1 MRALFLLFAHCI
13 CFNVIAQKS
22 FEHYAQKISGTD
34 IHISM
39 VPIQGGNFTMGSTE
53 SEIGRSLD
61 EGPTHTIEV
70 APFWMA
76 QFEVT
81 WDLYNL
87 FIDREIDRH
96 RDTNNLGNE
105 VLLAVDAVSG
115 ATIPYIDMDHGMG
128 IEGFPAINMTQLAA
142 SKFCEWLS
150 AMTGNFYRLPTEAEW
165 EYACRAGTQT
175 AYSFG
180 NDPMALEDYAWSKKN
195 SDSTSHKVG
204 LKKPNPWGLYDMH
217 GNVAEWTLDQYEEKA
232 YFNRKQHPVSNP
244 FIKPI
249 KTYPRSLRGGSW
261 IDQAKQL
268 RSASRK
274 PSTKK
279 WKLRDPQIP
288 KSKWW
293 HTDAP
298 FIGFRI
304 VRPYKTPTAEEQQ
317 IYWKEKHTN

>member
-1 MRALFLLFAHCI
+1 
-13 CFNVIAQKS
+13 
-22 FEHYAQKISGTD
+22 
-34 IHISM
+34 M
-39 VPIQGGNFTMGSTE
+39 VPLAGGKFTMGSPNSE
-53 SEIGRSLD
+53 SGRSAD
-61 EGPTHTIEV
+61 EGPTHIIEI

-76 QFEVT
+76 QFEIT

-87 FIDREIDRH
+87 FVEREIDGK
-96 RDTNNLGNE
+96 RDSQNLGTE
-105 VLLAVDAVSG
+105 VALDVDAVSG
-115 ATIPYIDMDHGMG
+115 ATIPYVDMDHGMG
-128 IEGFPAINMTQLAA
+128 IEGFPAINMTQYAA

-180 NDPMALEDYAWSKKN
+180 NDPSQLEEYGWFMQN

-217 GNVAEWTLDQYEEKA
+217 GNVAEWTLDKYDA
-232 YFNRKQHPVSNP
+232 STYANRSRKPTHNP
-244 FIKPI
+244 FVKPD
-249 KTYPRSLRGGSW
+249 KTYPRTLRGGSW
-261 IDQAKQL
+261 LDKVNML
-268 RSASRK
+268 RSTSRK
-274 PSTKK
+274 ASTKK

-304 VRPYKTPTAEEQQ
+304 VRPYKTPSKEEQR
-317 IYWKEKHTN
+317 IYWKEKHIN